1 MASLQ
6 NVSLSNSQYMRSLF
20 FLCLF
25 WLVSTSVG
33 AQPGPPPPD
42 PGEPVPISGI
52 EVLLGA
58 GALLGGR
65 QILKRKKI
73 DS

>member
-1 MASLQ
+1 MKKLSLL
-6 NVSLSNSQYMRSLF
+6 VFLVGLTATLS
-20 FLCLF
+20 
-25 WLVSTSVG
+25 

-52 EVLLGA
+52 EILMGA

-65 QILKRKKI
+65 HLLKRKK
-73 DS
+73 S